1 MGSQYNCE
9 ICKDSGSIPDL
20 IGNVGNVPCSCRTKD
35 EKKYVVICY
44 MRVVPENPEHLTF
57 DEARAE
63 VESQKLMQPEHIFR
77 IEPIDP
83 EEAMF
88 GEIDV

>member
-9 ICKDSGSIPDL
+9 LCQDRGTLPDFHSTGSKICE
-20 IGNVGNVPCSCRTKD
+20 CRK
-35 EKKYVVICY
+35 EPKKYVVVCY
-44 MRVVPENPEHLTF
+44 MRVVPENPEHMTF

-77 IEPIDP
+77 IEPVDP
-83 EEAMF
+83 DEAMF